1 MKYKSIIPVLAATFA
16 ITGVSMAD
24 AGDRNKP
31 KRNNN
36 HHSQQ
41 MQQRSNTAV
50 GVGAGTAT
58 AGRRGAEAGAI
69 VAGGASTSDR
79 CGRAAQTATTFGT
92 GATYTDRR
100 TASGA
105 GSTGG
110 TASGS
115 GSVSAGSDVDLWA
128 STTRDG
134 SDSTV
139 VAGSSAA
146 ADEPT
151 RRPRNC

>member
-31 KRNNN
+31 KRDKQ
-36 HHSQQ
+36 HSAQT
-41 MQQRSNTAV
+41 RTNTAV

-79 CGRAAQTATTFGT
+79 CGLAAQTATTFGT

-115 GSVSAGSDVDLWA
+115 GSVAASSDADLWA
-128 STTRDG
+128 STTKEG

-139 VAGSSAA
+139 YAGSSAA
-146 ADEPT
+146 ANEPT

>member
-16 ITGVSMAD
+16 ISGVSMAD
-24 AGDRNKP
+24 AGDRKKP
-31 KRNNN
+31 KR
-36 HHSQQ
+36 HQQHSQQ
-41 MQQRSNTAV
+41 QMKSNTAV

-79 CGRAAQTATTFGT
+79 CGLAAQTATTFGT

-115 GSVSAGSDVDLWA
+115 GSVAASSDADLWA
-128 STTRDG
+128 STTKEG

-139 VAGSSAA
+139 YAGSSAA
-146 ADEPT
+146 ANEPT